1 MSTPIV
7 GLIMGAIFGAS
18 LVLAGLTDPDK
29 IIATLRL
36 KDLHAMRTV
45 AVFVLVGMLGAWVLG
60 LVGAANLNIKPAAVV
75 SLLIGGALFGIGLGL
90 TGFCPGSALASAA
103 SGRIDALSTIIGM
116 LCGAHL
122 YVLIYRPIAVPLE
135 KLLDYGQVTLPQMT
149 GGSPISWIIPIVA
162 AGSLTLLLTKGVRSG
177 DVGSQQKAGELATDK
192 DFFATRGLALATD
205 CIEVA
210 QMFRRWKNLLFVI
223 VMLCLLL
230 LQGSFW
236 LVKTGYVEID
246 SAVNSSASIAAG
258 VRDKPTG
265 EAAKAAMTGPNR
277 SSGEAAEAPAKARLN
292 LGLHVL
298 DITFGRVSLVVRA
311 ANAVLVFASILY
323 ALTLFCGLTVSLGGR
338 IGGQNHISRAFY
350 LSLIML
356 VLLLPWQTILGSMA
370 PGAIYTAPELAKWC
384 RADAGGMLDTVLL
397 YLRFTGYWAL
407 VVAVILLAQLR
418 SFRWSRVILRKLD
431 QVWPRNLPDRL

>member
-29 IIATLRL
+29 IIAALRL

-45 AVFVLVGMLGAWVLG
+45 AVFVLVGMLGAWILG
-60 LVGAANLNIKPAAVV
+60 LAGAANLNIKPAAVV

-90 TGFCPGSALASAA
+90 TGFGPGSALASAA

-149 GGSPISWIIPIVA
+149 GGPPISWIIPIVA
-162 AGSLTLLLTKGVRSG
+162 AGSLTLLLTKGVISG
-177 DVGSQQKAGELATDK
+177 DVGSQQKAGELTMEE
-192 DFFATRGLALATD
+192 DFFATRGPALATD

-246 SAVNSSASIAAG
+246 STVDRGASIATG
-258 VRDKPTG
+258 SRDKPNG
-265 EAAKAAMTGPNR
+265 EIVKAAALIGPNR
-277 SSGEAAEAPAKARLN
+277 SSSEAPAKARLN
-292 LGLHVL
+292 LGLYVL

-311 ANAVLVFASILY
+311 ANAVLVFASVLY
-323 ALTLFCGLTVSLGGR
+323 ALTLYCGLTVSLGGR
-338 IGGQNHISRAFY
+338 LGGQNHISQAFY
-350 LSLIML
+350 LSLITL
-356 VLLLPWQTILGSMA
+356 VLLLPWQTILGSIV

-407 VVAVILLAQLR
+407 AMAVILLAQLR
-418 SFRWSRVILRKLD
+418 SFRWSRVILRKLV
-431 QVWPRNLPDRL
+431 QVWPRNLPGQQ

>member
-1 MSTPIV
+1 
-7 GLIMGAIFGAS
+7 MGAIFGAS

-29 IIATLRL
+29 IIGTLRL

-60 LVGAANLNIKPAAVV
+60 LVGAANLNIKPVAVA

-90 TGFCPGSALASAA
+90 TGFGPGSALASAA

-135 KLLDYGQVTLPQMT
+135 KLLEYGQATLPQMT

-162 AGSLTLLLTKGVRSG
+162 AGSLTLLLTKGVISS
-177 DVGSQQKAGELATDK
+177 DVGPQQKAG
-192 DFFATRGLALATD
+192 GLAMNEDFPATEGLSVATD

-210 QMFRRWKNLLFVI
+210 QIFRRWKNLLFVV

-246 SAVNSSASIAAG
+246 RTADRGASIAMG
-258 VRDKPTG
+258 SRDKPTG
-265 EAAKAAMTGPNR
+265 EIVKAAALTGPNR
-277 SSGEAAEAPAKARLN
+277 SSSEAPAKARLN
-292 LGLHVL
+292 LGPHTL
-298 DITFGRVSLVVRA
+298 DITFKRISLVVRA
-311 ANAVLVFASILY
+311 ANVVLIFASMLY

-338 IGGQNHISRAFY
+338 LGGQNHIYQAFY
-350 LSLIML
+350 LSLFML
-356 VLLLPWQTILGSMA
+356 LLLLPWQTTLGSMA

-384 RADAGGMLDTVLL
+384 RTDAGGMPETVLL
-397 YLRFTGYWAL
+397 YLRFTVYWA
-407 VVAVILLAQLR
+407 VVLAVLLLAQLR
-418 SFRWSRVILRKLD
+418 SFRWSRVILRKLV
-431 QVWPRNLPDRL
+431 QVWPQNLPDRR

>member
-18 LVLAGLTDPDK
+18 LVLAGLTNPDK

-45 AVFVLVGMLGAWVLG
+45 AVFVLVGMLGAWLLG
-60 LVGAANLNIKPAAVV
+60 LAGAANLNIKPAAVV

-90 TGFCPGSALASAA
+90 TGFGPGSALASAA

-135 KLLDYGQVTLPQMT
+135 KLIDYGQVTLPQMT
-149 GGSPISWIIPIVA
+149 GGPPISWIIPIVA

-177 DVGSQQKAGELATDK
+177 DVGSQQKAEELAMNE
-192 DFFATRGLALATD
+192 DFPATRGLALATD

-236 LVKTGYVEID
+236 LVKTGCVEID
-246 SAVNSSASIAAG
+246 SGASIATGAH
-258 VRDKPTG
+258 DKPTG
-265 EAAKAAMTGPNR
+265 EVAKVAMTGPNR
-277 SSGEAAEAPAKARLN
+277 SSGEAAETTAKARLN

-311 ANAVLVFASILY
+311 ANAVLVFASVLY

-338 IGGQNHISRAFY
+338 LGGQNHISQAFY

-370 PGAIYTAPELAKWC
+370 PGAIFTAPELAKWC
-384 RADAGGMLDTVLL
+384 RADAGSMLDTVLL

-407 VVAVILLAQLR
+407 AMAVLLLAQLR
-418 SFRWSRVILRKLD
+418 SFQWSRVILRKLV
-431 QVWPRNLPDRL
+431 QVWPQNLPDRQ

>member
-45 AVFVLVGMLGAWVLG
+45 AVFVLIGMLGAWVLG
-60 LVGAANLNIKPAAVV
+60 LAGAANLNIKPAAVV

-90 TGFCPGSALASAA
+90 TGFGPGSALASAA

-177 DVGSQQKAGELATDK
+177 DVESQQKAGKLAMDE

-236 LVKTGYVEID
+236 LVKTGYIEID
-246 SAVNSSASIAAG
+246 SGASIAAG
-258 VRDKPTG
+258 GRDKPTG
-265 EAAKAAMTGPNR
+265 DVAKAVMTGPNR

-311 ANAVLVFASILY
+311 ANAVLVFASMLY
-323 ALTLFCGLTVSLGGR
+323 ALTLFCGLTVSFGGR
-338 IGGQNHISRAFY
+338 LGGQNHISRAFY

-407 VVAVILLAQLR
+407 VVIVLLLAQLR
-418 SFRWSRVILRKLD
+418 SFRWSRVILRKLA
-431 QVWPRNLPDRL
+431 QVWPQNLPERQ